1 MSTIE
6 DLFQEKIVAINV
18 GLRQFTDSLAEQTVE
33 VIQVDWSPPAG
44 GDIEMAELLDM
55 LL

>member
-18 GLRQFTDSLAEQTVE
+18 GLRQFTDSLAEQEVE
-33 VIQVDWSPPAG
+33 VIQVDWVPPAG
-44 GDIEMAELLDM
+44 GDKDMMELLD
-55 LL
+55 LLL